1 MDILQFNWL
10 IIFKN
15 VQVMGA
21 SLVIQLLRLCASN
34 TGDAGLITGQGTK
47 FPHAAWLK
55 KEKNR
60 GKKKLDHG
68 SQGKIIQETKE
79 TWQLNAMCNSEPK
92 YFVIWDIIGQDLNEV
107 WGLNGSNLSVLIS
120 LIWHFSMV

>member
-60 GKKKLDHG
+60 GEIMKAYHILVTVTFTKGRTGLAR
-68 SQGKIIQETKE
+68 IIVLFKSKGRE
-79 TWQLNAMCNSEPK
+79 NSAK
-92 YFVIWDIIGQDLNEV
+92 
-107 WGLNGSNLSVLIS
+107 
-120 LIWHFSMV
+120 